1 MDNFQTSFDKMIYIT
16 IVSIYNN
23 NRDNIKKLNKNIYER
38 FNF

>member
-16 IVSIYNN
+16 ISIYNN
-23 NRDNIKKLNKNIYER
+23 KRDNIKKLNKNIYER

>member
-23 NRDNIKKLNKNIYER
+23 KRDNIKKLNKNIYER

>member
-23 NRDNIKKLNKNIYER
+23 KRDDIKKIK
-38 FNF
+38 

>member
-23 NRDNIKKLNKNIYER
+23 KSDNIKKLNKNIYER